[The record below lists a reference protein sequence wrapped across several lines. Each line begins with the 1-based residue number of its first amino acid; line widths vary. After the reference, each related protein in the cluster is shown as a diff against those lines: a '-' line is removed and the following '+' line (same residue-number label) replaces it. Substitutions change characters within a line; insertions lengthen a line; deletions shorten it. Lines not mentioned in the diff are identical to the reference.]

1 MSGKLSYLWFTLNSA
16 FEEMIL
22 GYSWWLLLF
31 YLKECIETEVLYI
44 VLPNTEHDWRSGCV
58 SYPLRLVSVTEYEME
73 RQVSEFNIM
82 GLCMCRICVR
92 FLLKNLLEKNTQQK
106 YNTKNLKVVY
116 LTELSDIPIFK

>member
-1 MSGKLSYLWFTLNSA
+1 M
-16 FEEMIL
+16 
-22 GYSWWLLLF
+22 
-31 YLKECIETEVLYI
+31 
-44 VLPNTEHDWRSGCV
+44 LPNTEHDWRSGCV

-92 FLLKNLLEKNTQQK
+92 FLLKNLLEKNTQRK
-106 YNTKNLKVVY
+106 YNTKNLKFVY